1 MPRLLL
7 FLLPLLLLVSCT
19 RWRGDEIAR
28 VNGSAIALDEFRSS
42 CELSP
47 QFSRQASAEDALR
60 QQLDYLFGVH
70 LGAAE
75 ARRRGLHRQADFMR
89 QRQWREREEA
99 RDELYRQ
106 IIRAPVQLSAEEI
119 NQALRLRQYE
129 LRLKYL
135 WSDSRPIIEEMR
147 RRLLAGESYESI
159 ANRHYGKDDWKPSDF
174 LLPEVTWGD
183 LDETLEKAAFSLQP
197 GEISQPIPQAGGYY
211 LLQLENFRQN
221 LLVTETDVRQQRPAV
236 ERRLRQRQEA
246 RAAAAFV
253 SEFMGAQQLRVRA
266 PAFNFLWR
274 YARRRA
280 GLQPSSSV
288 PPNPEL
294 LFMDAAGELGAHL
307 QDTLVAAKDV
317 AWTIENFLARLQ
329 ITPPKLRPNL
339 LHPQRFRGELQKF
352 ILNEFLTDLAY
363 KRNLQQS
370 PAVQKAVAE
379 WESAYLFAALQRAV
393 LDTVRVSP
401 RQVETQ
407 FQQHP
412 ELHQIPEKR
421 QIREI
426 FAKSPE
432 RIKLAESR
440 LQAGEDFARLAQ
452 KYSERQV
459 GANGALAFLTMQ
471 ELGEIGPQVF
481 NMRRGEISP
490 PLKAPEGHV
499 IVQLLEIQPS
509 RPARLEEV
517 ASAIENE
524 LRQKRHWENWRNLL
538 QSLRTEASVKINE
551 SKLRAEAK
559 NFDPRKTFDLY
570 GVQRQAQ

>member
-1 MPRLLL
+1 
-7 FLLPLLLLVSCT
+7 
-19 RWRGDEIAR
+19 
-28 VNGSAIALDEFRSS
+28 
-42 CELSP
+42 
-47 QFSRQASAEDALR
+47 
-60 QQLDYLFGVH
+60 
-70 LGAAE
+70 
-75 ARRRGLHRQADFMR
+75 
-89 QRQWREREEA
+89 
-99 RDELYRQ
+99 
-106 IIRAPVQLSAEEI
+106 
-119 NQALRLRQYE
+119 
-129 LRLKYL
+129 
-135 WSDSRPIIEEMR
+135 
-147 RRLLAGESYESI
+147 
-159 ANRHYGKDDWKPSDF
+159 
-174 LLPEVTWGD
+174 
-183 LDETLEKAAFSLQP
+183 
-197 GEISQPIPQAGGYY
+197 
-211 LLQLENFRQN
+211 
-221 LLVTETDVRQQRPAV
+221 
-236 ERRLRQRQEA
+236 
-246 RAAAAFV
+246 
-253 SEFMGAQQLRVRA
+253 
-266 PAFNFLWR
+266 
-274 YARRRA
+274 
-280 GLQPSSSV
+280 
-288 PPNPEL
+288 
-294 LFMDAAGELGAHL
+294 
-307 QDTLVAAKDV
+307 
-317 AWTIENFLARLQ
+317 
-329 ITPPKLRPNL
+329 
-339 LHPQRFRGELQKF
+339 
-352 ILNEFLTDLAY
+352 
-363 KRNLQQS
+363 
-370 PAVQKAVAE
+370 
-379 WESAYLFAALQRAV
+379 
-393 LDTVRVSP
+393 VRVSP